1 MERRERKRE
10 EEREVFL
17 DMSHTRFSTRDYIYM
32 FNSGF
37 HEWILNVTQM
47 ATLNDRLLSISST
60 LSKNKKML

>member
-17 DMSHTRFSTRDYIYM
+17 DMSHVFPSVTIYV

-37 HEWILNVTQM
+37 HEWSLNVTQM
-47 ATLNDRLLSISST
+47 ATLNDRLLSISSI
-60 LSKNKKML
+60 LSKKKM